1 MHPLFGL
8 IASQPHR
15 LLEHADAYANLARL
29 ELRIASGQWRARAL
43 LLAAGV
49 SALLLALLLIGMA
62 LLLMA
67 LMPLAQMHA
76 PWLLLA
82 VPATPALIGVACLLC
97 ARLRKDSPA
106 FEHLQRQLRADLTML
121 REATPP

>member
-49 SALLLALLLIGMA
+49 GALLLALLLIGMA
-62 LLLMA
+62 LLLLA
-67 LMPLAQMHA
+67 LMPLAQMHV

-97 ARLRKDSPA
+97 ASLRKDNPA
-106 FEHLQRQLRADLTML
+106 FEHLQRQLQADLTML